1 MPYYQFTDAGP
12 MAQAGNKKRGLW
24 SSATTGLSAAATVN
38 KHLGCLYVLPIVNKT
53 S

>member
-24 SSATTGLSAAATVN
+24 SSATTGLSAAAN
-38 KHLGCLYVLPIVNKT
+38 SEECLDLHLPLKSQMN
-53 S
+53 